1 MTASGPAA
9 QGPVAELL
17 GYLDLER
24 IDDAIFRGRSPDMG
38 LPRVFGG
45 LVVAQ
50 SLVAAER
57 TVVGRTPHSMHCY
70 FLVGGDPKAAIIYQV
85 ERLRDGGSFSTRRV
99 TAIQHGQPIF
109 SMAASFHIEE
119 EGYEH
124 AAPAPKAPDP
134 ETLPNQH
141 DLAERFAAMLP
152 KPLLAYMTRPRP
164 IEIRPT
170 DLSRYLGAPQPEA
183 RQAVW
188 MRAMAALPDDAR
200 VHRAMLA
207 YMSDMLLL
215 DTALVPHGLSVF
227 QPQMQVASLDHA
239 IWLHRPFRADDWLL
253 YSQDSP
259 SANGAL
265 GFARGMIHDRAG
277 RLVASFAQEGLIRR
291 RDPARAAKP
300 SDAAGA

>member
-1 MTASGPAA
+1 MTAAPT
-9 QGPVAELL
+9 PVAELL
-17 GYLDLER
+17 GHLDLER

-57 TVVGRTPHSMHCY
+57 TVEGRTPHSLHCY

-124 AAPAPKAPDP
+124 AAPAPAAPDP

-141 DLAERFAAMLP
+141 DLAERFAALLP
-152 KPLLAYMTRPRP
+152 KQLLAYMKRPRP

-188 MRAMAALPDDAR
+188 MRAVAPLPDDPR
-200 VHRAMLA
+200 VHRAVLA
-207 YMSDMLLL
+207 YLSDMLLI
-215 DTALVPHGLSVF
+215 DTALVPHGMSVF
-227 QPQMQVASLDHA
+227 QQEIQAASLDHA
-239 IWLHRPFRADDWLL
+239 IWLHRSFRADEWLL

-259 SANGAL
+259 SATGAL
-265 GFARGMIHDRAG
+265 GFARGMVHDRAG

-291 RDPARAAKP
+291 RDPARKPRP
-300 SDAAGA
+300 SDVDSA